1 MKKNLALIYFV
12 AALFSI
18 TACKKTYDTY
28 TGPSVVEVNPIVKT
42 LAVGTVAAPGSDD
55 VKLQLVGP
63 QRSTT
68 TELTYT
74 IDASSTAVA
83 GTHYNIPNSGKV
95 TFPANSSFAY
105 IHINLVG
112 GSIAAA
118 TTKKLVIVLTG
129 GADLPASANY
139 KTYTLTLTP

>member
-1 MKKNLALIYFV
+1 MKKRLVFIYFI

-28 TGPSVVEVNPIVKT
+28 TGPSVVEMNPIVKT
-42 LAVGTVAAPGSDD
+42 LSVGTVAAPGSDD
-55 VKLQLVGP
+55 VKIQLVGP
-63 QRSTT
+63 QRSTA

-74 IDASSTAVA
+74 IDASSTAVS
-83 GTHYNIPNSGKV
+83 GTHYTIANVGKV
-95 TFPANSSFAY
+95 TLPANSSFAY

-112 GSIAAA
+112 GSIAA
-118 TTKKLVIVLTG
+118 TDTKKLVIVLNG

-139 KTYTLTLTP
+139 KTYTLTLTK